1 MGGRVMDNPTIAIV
15 GGGAWGTAL
24 SIHLAR
30 KGCGVHLWLR
40 ERELVSRMRER
51 HDNPVYLP
59 GITIPDAV
67 LPFEQIGATLE
78 RADLVIVAVPS
89 QFARP
94 VYREMADG
102 MAPTTKVVVA
112 CKGIE
117 QETLALPL
125 DVAAAE
131 LGDPRRMAILSG
143 PTFAEE
149 VASAR
154 PTAVVVASSDQAV
167 AGEVQRYL
175 SSSTLRLY
183 TNDDPVGVQIAG
195 ALKNV
200 IAIATGISDSL
211 GMGTNSR
218 AAIITRGL
226 AEISRLGIRAGG
238 QASTFSG
245 LAGLGDL
252 VLTCTGKLSR
262 NHTVGQRIGHGE
274 RLQDILDSS
283 RSVAEGVPTTRSAR
297 RLARKVGIDMPL
309 VEEVHRI
316 LFEDGPPQESMQ
328 RLMTRPLTSENER
341 SA

>member
-1 MGGRVMDNPTIAIV
+1 MDNPTIAIV

-30 KGCGVHLWLR
+30 KGCPVRLWIR
-40 ERELVSRMRER
+40 ETELVARMRER

-59 GITIPDAV
+59 GIVIPDAV
-67 LPFEQIGATLE
+67 SPFEEIGA
-78 RADLVIVAVPS
+78 AVDGMDLIVVVVPS
-89 QFARP
+89 QFARG
-94 VYREMADG
+94 VYREMDAHT
-102 MAPTTKVVVA
+102 APTAKLVVA

-117 QETLALPL
+117 EDSLALPV
-125 DVAAAE
+125 DVANDE
-131 LGDPRRMAILSG
+131 LGHSQRMAVLSG

-149 VASAR
+149 VASGR
-154 PTAVVVASSDQAV
+154 PSAVVVAATEESV
-167 AGEVQRYL
+167 AREVQQRL
-175 SSSTLRLY
+175 ASPTLRLY
-183 TNDDPVGVQIAG
+183 TNSDPVGVQIAG

-200 IAIATGISDSL
+200 IAIATGISESL
-211 GMGTNSR
+211 GMGTNAR

-226 AEISRLGIRAGG
+226 AEISRLGISVGG

-252 VLTCTGKLSR
+252 VLTCTGELSR

-274 RLQDILDSS
+274 RLKDILDRS

-297 RLARKVGIDMPL
+297 RLARQVGVDMPL

-316 LFEDGPPQESMQ
+316 LFEDGAPQEAME

-341 SA
+341 PA

>member
-1 MGGRVMDNPTIAIV
+1 MLK
-15 GGGAWGTAL
+15 GTADSLVLWPRHLRSHLQHTTPL
-24 SIHLAR
+24 SQARNTYTYLA
-30 KGCGVHLWLR
+30 
-40 ERELVSRMRER
+40 S
-51 HDNPVYLP
+51 
-59 GITIPDAV
+59 
-67 LPFEQIGATLE
+67 
-78 RADLVIVAVPS
+78 
-89 QFARP
+89 
-94 VYREMADG
+94 
-102 MAPTTKVVVA
+102 
-112 CKGIE
+112 
-117 QETLALPL
+117 
-125 DVAAAE
+125 AAKKE
-131 LGDPRRMAILSG
+131 GPRR
-143 PTFAEE
+143 
-149 VASAR
+149 R
-154 PTAVVVASSDQAV
+154 AVRAVTRQADEAV

-183 TNDDPVGVQIAG
+183 TNTDPVGVQIAG

-218 AAIITRGL
+218 ATIITRGL
-226 AEISRLGIRAGG
+226 AEISRLGIRVGG

-252 VLTCTGKLSR
+252 VLTCTGALSR

-274 RLQDILDSS
+274 RLQDILEGS

-297 RLARKVGIDMPL
+297 LLAGKVGIDMPL

-316 LFEDGPPQESMQ
+316 LFEDGPPQEAMQ